1 LLELGDVA
9 TAEKR
14 AVELLDLLR
23 AADGDALEEADAL
36 LHLGRAR
43 YLSFQASLLAERT
56 GQTLM
61 AAGLAEQGA

>member
-23 AADGDALEEADAL
+23 AADGDTLEEADAL
-36 LHLGRAR
+36 LHLERAR